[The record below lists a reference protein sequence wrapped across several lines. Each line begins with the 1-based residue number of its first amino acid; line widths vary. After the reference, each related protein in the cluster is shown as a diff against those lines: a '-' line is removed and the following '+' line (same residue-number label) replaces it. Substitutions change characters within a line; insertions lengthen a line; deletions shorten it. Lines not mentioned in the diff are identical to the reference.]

1 MRQRV
6 YQTIVISDINVI
18 MAMRVVF
25 GTRDDQRACAAF
37 VMRPELLLLV

>member
-6 YQTIVISDINVI
+6 YQTIVISGISII

-25 GTRDDQRACAAF
+25 GTRDEQRARAAF
-37 VMRPELLLLV
+37 VMRPELMLLV